1 VKDYSFL
8 MIALRVSLTVPVATA
23 VRPRAS
29 AVRIT
34 LASCATL
41 APALFDERRKSR
53 KMFPASKLGL

>member
-1 VKDYSFL
+1 

-23 VRPRAS
+23 VRPRSS

-41 APALFDERRKSR
+41 APPLFDERRKSR
-53 KMFPASKLGL
+53 KIFPASKLGL